1 MRAGLLPSLTAL
13 GAVANALPATDCAN
27 NANTAA
33 NGDVIIDSFQL
44 YPESADFNKANGKT
58 YMSVLYNASVAVY
71 NADQNRIEDIITFD
85 RTLQPE
91 FHASG
96 VEVDPKQNQLSV
108 AINAG
113 IAFDTQGENVTGDNF
128 LYKVALSGKPETL
141 WKINLNDVTKGAY
154 SGCQDMA
161 HDNCGNT
168 FVVCTYPGAIV
179 KVNSNGQ
186 EAKLW
191 YQSNYTR
198 PGEKPIKAGLTGIV
212 ASGDLFIVNDAQAN
226 KLVSFKKRDGEGKR
240 VEIPVS
246 GLTGETGDDGVY
258 LPEKYGGK
266 VLLTQLSGKGTNV
279 FVSKDGW
286 KSAEFVKLIPSK
298 YISKQGFA
306 VATVQIKERIYG
318 VIEYF
323 MDAANK
329 VPGTVAGNRTQFEL
343 EDLTTQIDELVKGKI

>member
-1 MRAGLLPSLTAL
+1 MRARTPSFVDSAGYRLRQQRQQQ
-13 GAVANALPATDCAN
+13 PPP
-27 NANTAA
+27 

-44 YPESADFNKANGKT
+44 YPESADFKQGNGKN
-58 YMSVLYNASVAVY
+58 LHE
-71 NADQNRIEDIITFD
+71 NRIEDIITFD

-141 WKINLNDVTKGAY
+141 WKINLNDVTREPTRVARIWP
-154 SGCQDMA
+154 

-191 YQSNYTR
+191 YQSNYNQ
-198 PGEKPIKAGLTGIV
+198 AC
-212 ASGDLFIVNDAQAN
+212 GDLFIVNDAQAN

-279 FVSKDGW
+279 
-286 KSAEFVKLIPSK
+286 K